1 MQMILFSGPQATGKS
16 SLFKSSFVD
25 THLRINLD
33 MLRTRHRQGLLIAVC
48 LVAKQPFVV
57 DNTNLTLTERSGHIA
72 QAKAQRFS
80 VLAYRFNL
88 PFEEALKRNSQRSV
102 SVPEKALR
110 SAYKNWQKPDWSEGY
125 DRLFDVTSA
134 DGQFTINEVSH
145 A

>member
-33 MLRTRHRQGLLIAVC
+33 MLRTRHRQGLLIAAC

-102 SVPEKALR
+102 SVPEKGLR

-134 DGQFTINEVSH
+134 DGQFTITEVSH